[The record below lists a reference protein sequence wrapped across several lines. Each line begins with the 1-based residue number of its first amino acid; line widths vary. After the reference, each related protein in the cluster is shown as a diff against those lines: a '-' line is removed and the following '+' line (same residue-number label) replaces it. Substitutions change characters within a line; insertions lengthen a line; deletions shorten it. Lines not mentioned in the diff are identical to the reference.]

1 LQEALYPFT
10 GTTPPFIPG
19 TFVHVTQ
26 FEEPLTMNRYLPLIL
41 LGVFLNAFAQI
52 CLKQGMRTIGH
63 FAFSLANVIPIGAR
77 VMLNP
82 FVVAGLFCY
91 VVSVIVWLLALSRVE
106 VSYAYPL
113 LSVGYIVAA
122 FAGQFFFEEAL
133 TPVRWAG
140 ILVICLGVFLVT
152 RSAP

>member
-1 LQEALYPFT
+1 
-10 GTTPPFIPG
+10 
-19 TFVHVTQ
+19 
-26 FEEPLTMNRYLPLIL
+26 MNRYLPLIL
-41 LGVFLNAFAQI
+41 LGVLLNAFAQI
-52 CLKQGMRTIGH
+52 ALKQGMRTIGH
-63 FAFSLANVIPIGAR
+63 FDFSLENVLPVGTR

-91 VVSVIVWLLALSRVE
+91 VVSVIVWLMALSRVE

-122 FAGQFFFEEAL
+122 FAGQMLFQEAL

-152 RSAP
+152 RSAS